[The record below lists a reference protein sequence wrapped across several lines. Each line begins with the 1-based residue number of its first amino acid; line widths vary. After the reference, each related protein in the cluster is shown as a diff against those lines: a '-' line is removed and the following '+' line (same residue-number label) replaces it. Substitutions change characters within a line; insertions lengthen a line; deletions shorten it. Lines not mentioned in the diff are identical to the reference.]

1 MNITQEKID
10 ELNAVLKIE
19 VKEEDYLQKVDKEL
33 KDHQK
38 KMNLPGFRPGK
49 VPFTVVKKMY
59 GKALMVEEINKVV
72 VDSMYNYF
80 DQNKVDVLGSPL
92 QNKEKLNSI
101 DWDNQ
106 KDFQFFFDIGLKPQ
120 FEIEKLE
127 NINAK
132 LYDIA
137 VSDDIVEKYLNDI
150 RRRHGN
156 YTNPEVIADNDLVYA
171 EFEELDKD
179 GNIKENGI
187 KNKSSIA
194 LDLIK
199 DETEKKKILGLKK
212 DDVADIDIIKTF
224 EDHHEISHILAIEEP
239 KVDELNPVFRLRVIA
254 INHVELAEINQELF
268 DKVYKD
274 DKIESEEQLKERIRQ
289 DIKHSFN
296 SESEKKFVS
305 DVVEILLKKAN
316 IALPD
321 AFMKRWLVDE
331 YRDKYPAEHIEKEY
345 DTYADSI
352 KFQLIENKIR
362 RENDIKVTEEHVKE
376 YIKNYF
382 RKSVT
387 SVDDD
392 VFTEEQLNGFA
403 ERMLKNKEEVKDIY
417 DKLYDEK
424 LKELFKSKV
433 KITNETISYEEF
445 NKLASG
451 GHEHNHHH

>member
-19 VKEEDYLQKVDKEL
+19 VSEEDYQQKVDKEL

-59 GKALMVEEINKVV
+59 GKALMVDEINKVV
-72 VDSMYNYF
+72 IDSMYNYF
-80 DQNKVDVLGSPL
+80 NQNKIDVLGNPL
-92 QNKEKLNSI
+92 PNKDKANDI

-127 NINAK
+127 NIRAK
-132 LYDIA
+132 LYDIT
-137 VSDDIVEKYLNDI
+137 VNDDVVEKYMTDI
-150 RRRHGN
+150 RRRYGK
-156 YTNPEVIADNDLVYA
+156 YTNPEVIADDDLVYA

-179 GNIKENGI
+179 GNLKENGV

-194 LDLIK
+194 LDLVK
-199 DETEKKKILGLKK
+199 SKTEKKKILGLKK
-212 DDVADIDIIKTF
+212 DDVVDIDIFKAF

-239 KVDELNPVFRLRVIA
+239 KIDELNKIFRMKVIA
-254 INHVELAEINQELF
+254 LSHVELAEINQELF
-268 DKVYKD
+268 DKVYQA
-274 DKIESEEQLKERIRQ
+274 DKIENKEQLRERIKK
-289 DIKHSFN
+289 DAAISFT
-296 SESEKKFVS
+296 SECEKKFVS
-305 DVVEILLKKAN
+305 DVVEVLLKKAN
-316 IALPD
+316 ISLPD
-321 AFMKRWLVDE
+321 AFMKRWMLDE
-331 YRDKYPAEHIEKEY
+331 HRDKLTAEQIEKEY
-345 DTYADSI
+345 DAYSDSLRW
-352 KFQLIENKIR
+352 QLIENKILKD
-362 RENDIKVTEEHVKE
+362 NDIRVTEEHVKE
-376 YIKNYF
+376 YIKDYF

-387 SVDDD
+387 SVDNNMFPEDKLD
-392 VFTEEQLNGFA
+392 ELA
-403 ERMLKNKEEVKDIY
+403 ERMLKNKEEVKNIY
-417 DKLYDEK
+417 DKLFDEK

-451 GHEHNHHH
+451 GHDHDHHH